1 MMLEIVPLERKH
13 LEDAATLANA
23 RYTALRERVPSLPCR
38 YEYVDEILPMLSDL
52 AGRAPGVTAIRDGRL
67 AGYLVGF
74 VVPEFQGQRSVYS
87 PEWANGADLEESRR
101 IFQDMYAH
109 LCARWIANGCFT
121 HLVSAFPNDRDGIDG
136 WHWLGFGMATA
147 DAVRGLEPVLG
158 PTADIDVRRG
168 GLGDIEQAMAL
179 FDGLARHLSAG
190 PTYLAY
196 AENQGRQCHEEW
208 VGDPANALW
217 LAFEGEEAVGCLKT
231 GPASEDACAI
241 IRDEGTTSI
250 VGAFTREHAR
260 GRGIAAALLDRALEW
275 ARFEGYVRCA
285 VDFEPMNVLAARF
298 WLRHFQPVCYALV
311 RKVDE
316 RVAWAHARRDHRDVW

>member
-1 MMLEIVPLERKH
+1 
-13 LEDAATLANA
+13 
-23 RYTALRERVPSLPCR
+23 
-38 YEYVDEILPMLSDL
+38 
-52 AGRAPGVTAIRDGRL
+52 
-67 AGYLVGF
+67 
-74 VVPEFQGQRSVYS
+74 
-87 PEWANGADLEESRR
+87 
-101 IFQDMYAH
+101 
-109 LCARWIANGCFT
+109 
-121 HLVSAFPNDRDGIDG
+121 
-136 WHWLGFGMATA
+136 
-147 DAVRGLEPVLG
+147 
-158 PTADIDVRRG
+158 
-168 GLGDIEQAMAL
+168 
-179 FDGLARHLSAG
+179 
-190 PTYLAY
+190 
-196 AENQGRQCHEEW
+196 

-316 RVAWAHARRDHRDVW
+316 RVAWAHARRVHRDVW